1 MNGCAIGEQLPSI
14 QRRRVSMEPSP
25 IRNEKL
31 KVFQS
36 AILLCFLVFLFLV
49 LLLYSVVQ
57 PFIFLVVMAL
67 GMIVGMIHSR
77 LRYPEWQHVRKM
89 NSLRRETKWYVGC
102 SLLFGSLFL
111 LIAPFIANRL
121 AEPLNTIFTSALFGA
136 LGGYFIGYFL
146 WFVALYASRN
156 KAESN

>member
-1 MNGCAIGEQLPSI
+1 
-14 QRRRVSMEPSP
+14 MEPSP
-25 IRNEKL
+25 IRNEKQ
-31 KVFQS
+31 KVFQT
-36 AILLCFLVFLFLV
+36 ATLLCFFIFLFLV

-67 GMIVGMIHSR
+67 GMIVGMIRSR
-77 LRYPEWQHVRKM
+77 RRYSTWQHVRKM

-111 LIAPFIANRL
+111 LVAPMIANRL
-121 AEPLNTIFTSALFGA
+121 AEPLNTIFTSALIGA
-136 LGGYFIGYFL
+136 LGGYFTGYSL